1 LIVLYVAAYDVS
13 NDKVRLQ
20 MSHVLL
26 RFGERVQESV
36 FECRLSRAQIAHMLA
51 ECAPVLQND
60 ETANLRVYPVC
71 QTCQRRAIAIGAV
84 THARLE
90 QPAIVI

>member
-1 LIVLYVAAYDVS
+1 MLYVVAYDVS
-13 NDKVRLQ
+13 DDRVRLK
-20 MSHVLL
+20 MSHILL

-36 FECRLSRAQIAHMLA
+36 YECRLSRSQLQQLTA
-51 ECAPVLQND
+51 ECAPTLEQD
-60 ETANLRVYPVC
+60 EEANLRVYPVC
-71 QTCQRRAIAIGAV
+71 QTCQRRAIALGAV

>member
-1 LIVLYVAAYDVS
+1 MLYVAAYDIAD
-13 NDKVRLQ
+13 DKVRLD

-36 FECRLSRAQIAHMLA
+36 FECRLSRAQLAQLVA
-51 ECAPVLQND
+51 ECSPQLEKD
-60 ETANLRVYPVC
+60 PSANFRIYPVC
-71 QTCQRRAIAIGAV
+71 QTCQRRAIALGAV
-84 THARLE
+84 TRARLE

>member
-1 LIVLYVAAYDVS
+1 MLYVAAYDVS
-13 NDKVRLQ
+13 DEKVRLE
-20 MSHVLL
+20 MSHILL

-36 FECRLSRAQIAHMLA
+36 YECRLSRQQLAQLTVA
-51 ECAPVLQND
+51 CASVLEQD
-60 ETANLRVYPVC
+60 SEANLRIYPVC
-71 QTCQRRAIAIGAV
+71 QSCQRRAIALGAV

>member
-1 LIVLYVAAYDVS
+1 MLYVAAYDIP
-13 NDKVRLQ
+13 DDDIRLR

-36 FECRLSRAQIAHMLA
+36 FECRLSRAELQQLVS
-51 ECAPVLQND
+51 ECSAVLEED
-60 ETANLRVYPVC
+60 SAANLRIYPVC
-71 QTCQRRAIAIGAV
+71 QTCQRRAMALGAV

>member
-1 LIVLYVAAYDVS
+1 MLYVAAYDVS
-13 NDKVRLQ
+13 DDKVRLD
-20 MSHVLL
+20 MSHILL
-26 RFGERVQESV
+26 RFGERIQESV
-36 FECRLSRAQIAHMLA
+36 YECRLSRVQLAQLKA
-51 ECAPVLQND
+51 ECAPVLEKD

-71 QTCQRRAIAIGAV
+71 QTCQRRAIALGAV